1 LHERLGVGWVFWP
14 YKSLDTTTA
23 VVSIREPAD
32 WALIA
37 RAGSTDTIEP
47 GMLPPRGQALKILD
61 AYLEAVK
68 FENNRINRDYL
79 NSLGLS
85 AP

>member
-1 LHERLGVGWVFWP
+1 
-14 YKSLDTTTA
+14 
-23 VVSIREPAD
+23 
-32 WALIA
+32 
-37 RAGSTDTIEP
+37 
-47 GMLPPRGQALKILD
+47 MLPPRSEALKILN